1 MTGEKIHATTRPKV
15 YEQTGSDAPRQPCA
29 TSIEHGSTRLD
40 MNYKIC
46 PRDSDTASR
55 RSANLSKGYSAVF
68 ATVFIWSMPSLFM
81 FYLNGYYDPWAQ
93 NFYRY
98 SVACI
103 AIAPFLFYQIRRGGP
118 RIDMRA
124 VKLCLLPCLP
134 NVVHQVTQVMAL
146 FYIGPGVYTI
156 FTRASVIFTALLALA
171 FFPEE
176 RVVIRQWQFQ
186 LGTLLGLIGAFGV
199 IWFQPNANSLAA
211 ASPSAGGHDQHIAL
225 PGLFIAFTATF
236 CWALYG
242 VLIKRPSAELGSIR
256 SFGLV
261 SFITSAL
268 LFPLTLA
275 FGKIGTPLH
284 AGMNANLVLIVSA
297 VTCITLAHIFYYVAI
312 REIGVALSQSLQ
324 LLCPAIAM
332 ALSAWIYGERLTHA
346 QLWSA
351 GILLI
356 GAFLAMR
363 VKPVDT
369 TEAAENI

>member
-1 MTGEKIHATTRPKV
+1 MN
-15 YEQTGSDAPRQPCA
+15 QTNSIARLGDRQRR
-29 TSIEHGSTRLD
+29 TRL
-40 MNYKIC
+40 
-46 PRDSDTASR
+46 SE
-55 RSANLSKGYSAVF
+55 GYAAVF
-68 ATVFIWSMPSLFM
+68 ATVLIWSTPSLFM
-81 FYLNGYYDPWAQ
+81 YYLNRYYDPWAQ

-98 SVACI
+98 FVACL
-103 AIAPFLFYQIRRGGP
+103 AIAPLVFYRVHRGGP
-118 RIDMRA
+118 GFDLRA
-124 VKLCLLPCLP
+124 VGLCVLPCLP

-199 IWFQPNANSLAA
+199 IWFQANATS
-211 ASPSAGGHDQHIAL
+211 HDQHIAL
-225 PGLFIAFTATF
+225 PGLFIAFTATC

-261 SFITSAL
+261 SFITSAM
-268 LFPLTLA
+268 LFPLTVA
-275 FGKIGTPLH
+275 FGKIDTPLH
-284 AGMNANLVLIVSA
+284 AGADVNVILVISA
-297 VTCITLAHIFYYVAI
+297 VTCITLAHVLYYVAI
-312 REIGVALSQSLQ
+312 HQIGVALAQTLQ
-324 LLCPAIAM
+324 LLCPAGAM
-332 ALSAWIYGERLTHA
+332 GLSAWIFHERLTSL

-351 GILLI
+351 AILLV

-363 VKPVDT
+363 VKPIAT
-369 TEAAENI
+369 TETAENI

>member
-1 MTGEKIHATTRPKV
+1 MPAGTQV
-15 YEQTGSDAPRQPCA
+15 DALP
-29 TSIEHGSTRLD
+29 
-40 MNYKIC
+40 
-46 PRDSDTASR
+46 R
-55 RSANLSKGYSAVF
+55 RSADLSKGYSAVF
-68 ATVFIWSMPSLFM
+68 ATVFIWSLPSLFM
-81 FYLNGYYDPWAQ
+81 YYLNRYYDPWAQ

-98 SVACI
+98 SVACL
-103 AIAPFLFYQIRRGGP
+103 AIAPLLLYQIHRGGP
-118 RIDMRA
+118 RIDMQA

-176 RVVIRQWQFQ
+176 RAVIRQWQFQ
-186 LGTLLGLIGAFGV
+186 LGTLLGLFGAFGV
-199 IWFQPNANSLAA
+199 IWFQANAGLRS
-211 ASPSAGGHDQHIAL
+211 QHVAL
-225 PGLFIAFTATF
+225 PGLLIAFTATF

-256 SFGLV
+256 SFGLI

-275 FGKIGTPLH
+275 FGKIATPVH
-284 AGMNANLVLIVSA
+284 AGAHANLVLVISA
-297 VTCITLAHIFYYVAI
+297 VTCITLAHVLYYVAI

-332 ALSAWIYGERLTHA
+332 GLSAWIYGERLTNA

-363 VKPVDT
+363 TKPIAT
-369 TEAAENI
+369 AETAENI